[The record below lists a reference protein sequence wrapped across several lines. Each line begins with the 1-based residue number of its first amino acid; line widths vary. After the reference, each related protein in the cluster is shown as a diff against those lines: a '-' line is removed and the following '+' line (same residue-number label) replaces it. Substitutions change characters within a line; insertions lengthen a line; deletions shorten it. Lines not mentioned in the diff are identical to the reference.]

1 MAAKSVSKVDV
12 VATAPMATTT
22 TTTMSATPAAA
33 PAPAAPALL
42 PCKVEVEA
50 PEPKRAA
57 KRARKEPVGP
67 SDAPAGGATAT
78 VPAPRTKKVVEA
90 TAPPTEGEAAAVEGE
105 KANEPSNWLVVA
117 KTVRSLL
124 KAHPASMHCGSDA
137 LPALNSKVSE
147 IINEAIGRALANGRK
162 TLKNSDF

>member
-1 MAAKSVSKVDV
+1 MSTTTVTTTVPAPN
-12 VATAPMATTT
+12 ATAPT
-22 TTTMSATPAAA
+22 
-33 PAPAAPALL
+33 LL
-42 PCKVEVEA
+42 PAKVETEA

-57 KRARKEPVGP
+57 KRARKEPA
-67 SDAPAGGATAT
+67 SDAPATTTAAA
-78 VPAPRTKKVVEA
+78 PAAPRAKKVVAAEPVA
-90 TAPPTEGEAAAVEGE
+90 APVDGEAPAEGE
-105 KANEPSNWLVVA
+105 KASEPSNWLVVA
-117 KTVRSLL
+117 KTVRGLL